1 MQTSSSRIIYI
12 HIHLEHYQM
21 PQESP
26 KTPSTQVSKKR
37 KLTSKKIPKGL
48 GDTIENII
56 PDLVKDIVEKI
67 AGEDCGCDERKA
79 WLNKKFRYFQPFN
92 EADKKLWE
100 EQLAPALRKGQ
111 LVKGNQEAIIDLYQ
125 RTFQK
130 RHKKTNCGSCVESR
144 MLELEKAYEAS
155 CES

>member
-1 MQTSSSRIIYI
+1 
-12 HIHLEHYQM
+12 M

-26 KTPSTQVSKKR
+26 KTPSTKVSKKR
-37 KLTSKKIPKGL
+37 KLTSKKTPKGL
-48 GDTIENII
+48 GDTIENLI
-56 PDLVKDIVEKI
+56 PDVVKEVVEKI
-67 AGEDCGCDERKA
+67 AGEDCGCDKRKE

-100 EQLAPALRKGQ
+100 EHLAPALKKGK

-125 RTFQK
+125 RTFAK
-130 RHKKTNCGSCVESR
+130 RHKKTNCGSCVEAR
-144 MLELEKAYEAS
+144 LLELEKAYEAS